1 MGDVVERHLEGV
13 MLPHL
18 KLQDGAVEIGRAPVP
33 ALHAQLLVQ
42 HVQAVAAG
50 EVGRHPL
57 PFRLL
62 KARKPR
68 EQNTLLEPLPVP
80 GENFFYNFSYFYLCG
95 STQVKIGELEA
106 KDI

>member
-1 MGDVVERHLEGV
+1 MTGERYSKNYADSYLVFGGRAVGDVVERHLEGV

-68 EQNTLLEPLPVP
+68 EQNTLLAPLPVL
-80 GENFFYNFSYFYLCG
+80 GENFFL
-95 STQVKIGELEA
+95 
-106 KDI
+106 